1 MAAVAVRGHGGV
13 VTQRTILVTFV
24 AGDGGVRSNQ
34 REAPVVLLDLC
45 RLNLPATHRVALLA
59 VRTQLPAVNIG
70 VALRAQM
77 THVGEDRLGVARGA
91 GHALVQAAQW
101 KACRIVIKFWDG
113 ADWLP
118 AIERMTVLTGDVQR
132 TVRTARRQRGLRLGL
147 GRLLRSRQPRQQYHH
162 K

>member
-13 VTQRTILVTFV
+13 ITQRTILVTFV
-24 AGDGGVRSNQ
+24 ARNSGMRSNQ

-70 VALRAQM
+70 MALRAQM
-77 THVGEDRLGVARGA
+77 THVGEDRLGVAGGA

-101 KACRIVIKFWDG
+101 KACRIVIEFWDG
-113 ADWLP
+113 TDRLP
-118 AIERMTVLTGDVQR
+118 AVKRVTVLARDVQG
-132 TVRTARRQRGLRLGL
+132 TVRTTRRQRGLRLGL
-147 GRLLRSRQPRQQYHH
+147 GRLLRSRQPRQQRHH